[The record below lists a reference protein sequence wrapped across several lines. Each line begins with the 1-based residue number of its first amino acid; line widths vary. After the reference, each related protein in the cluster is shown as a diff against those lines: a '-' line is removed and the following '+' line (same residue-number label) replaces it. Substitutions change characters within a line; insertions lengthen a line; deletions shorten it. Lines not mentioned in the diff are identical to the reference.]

1 MKVKLLETVRTIVG
15 LHSAGVVDLPQAEA
29 LRLIEEGKAVMVSP
43 SPMSP
48 SGPGSFSRE
57 NRMIKSFLKS

>member
-1 MKVKLLETVRTIVG
+1 MRVRLLEAVRTIDG
-15 LHSAGVVDLPQAEA
+15 LHNAGVVDLPQREA
-29 LRLIEEGKAVMVSP
+29 LRLIEEGKAVIVSP

-48 SGPGSFSRE
+48 SGAGGFARD

>member
-1 MKVKLLETVRTIVG
+1 MRVKLLESVRTISG
-15 LHSAGVVDLPQAEA
+15 LRGAGIVDLPKAEA

-48 SGPGSFSRE
+48 SSSGLFSRE